1 MSKFTRY
8 RKKQRIELQK
18 KREKLISSIE
28 SLESFNK
35 KVQKLYADH
44 PDFKLEPNKPENLA
58 LWKKYTQ
65 DYYDTLTTEF
75 E

>member
-28 SLESFNK
+28 SLESFTK
-35 KVQKLYADH
+35 KVQKLYTDH
-44 PDFKLEPNKPENLA
+44 PDFKLEPNSPKSLA

-65 DYYDTLTTEF
+65 DYYDTLTSKF